1 MPWYRWGALGKGS
14 TLRFLETHA
23 LTLACVCTC
32 LYCTQRLGREN
43 AALLERAGVDDIGD
57 LNLTA
62 PQQQLPDTSTSTAQS
77 AAADA
82 ASTEVTLEALSVQEV
97 PFFQQQQQDDDEE
110 EEEELPEDMQDML
123 NVLEGVVDWK
133 DKQKKMTAA
142 LEKLGKGSEAAPGP
156 CDCQCQPS

>member
-1 MPWYRWGALGKGS
+1 M
-14 TLRFLETHA
+14 
-23 LTLACVCTC
+23 
-32 LYCTQRLGREN
+32 QRLGREN

-62 PQQQLPDTSTSTAQS
+62 PQQQQQLPDVSTAAAVQS
-77 AAADA
+77 AAAADA
-82 ASTEVTLEALSVQEV
+82 PSTEVTVEALSVQEV
-97 PFFQQQQQDDDEE
+97 PYFQQQQQQQEEEEE

-142 LEKLGKGSEAAPGP
+142 LEKLGEGP
-156 CDCQCQPS
+156 SQPQTLDTVWQSIATTGQT